1 MDTIDSGALQITLR
15 RYGPTVHLTLAG
27 ELDHEADAP
36 LARVRAAAFR
46 DGVDVLACD
55 LHHVRFMDVSGLR
68 CLLGLQEH
76 ARAYG
81 ITVLAYNWQ
90 PQPLRLLRLL
100 DGTEPCDENGLRAL
114 LDLLGD
120 HTGARLTAGIDPAHA
135 GTSTLVGAER
145 RPDPGPPP
153 ASQ

>member
-27 ELDHEADAP
+27 ELDHEADAA

-46 DGVDVLACD
+46 DGVDVVACD

-68 CLLGLQEH
+68 CLLGLQEQ
-76 ARAYG
+76 AREYG

-90 PQPLRLLRLL
+90 PQPLRLLHLL
-100 DGTEPCDENGLRAL
+100 DGLEPCDETGLRAL
-114 LDLLGD
+114 LDLLREKPE
-120 HTGARLTAGIDPAHA
+120 ARLTPGIDAAHDD
-135 GTSTLVGAER
+135 TSPFVGAER
-145 RPDPGPPP
+145 RHDPGPPP
-153 ASQ
+153 AAR